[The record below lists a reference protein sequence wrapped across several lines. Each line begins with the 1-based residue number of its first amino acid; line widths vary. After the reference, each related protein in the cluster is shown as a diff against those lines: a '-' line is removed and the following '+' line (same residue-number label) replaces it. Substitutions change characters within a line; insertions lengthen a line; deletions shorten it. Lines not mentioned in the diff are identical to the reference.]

1 MASVENL
8 KKKLRGIRSTQKLT
22 KAMKTI
28 SSVKFSKLSELYGGY
43 ADYGKEC
50 RKILNLFGPELLS
63 ASAPTNTESPV
74 AVIVIA
80 SNKGLCGSYNS
91 EIFSFAQRTLQNYQN
106 AYLIT
111 IGKKA
116 AAYFKNKGRTPQ
128 KEFVFGDIPT
138 FSDSAA
144 LAEEILR
151 LRREGVVSRAFVVYA
166 EYINMLTQKPSVYEL
181 FAFSDE
187 SAEDDSIYVPD
198 RETVAKKAAEDIF
211 AALVYE
217 ILLSSA
223 VGAQAATLMT
233 MRSAY
238 DTATE
243 YCDEL
248 EKQINR
254 MRQSAVTADVLET
267 FSERNEE
274 R

>member
-8 KKKLRGIRSTQKLT
+8 KKQLRGIRSTQKLT

-28 SSVKFSKLSELYGGY
+28 SSVKFSKLSELYSGY
-43 ADYGKEC
+43 SDYGKQC
-50 RKILNLFGPELLS
+50 RKILNIFGPELLS
-63 ASAPTNTESPV
+63 ASAPVNEESPV

-80 SNKGLCGSYNS
+80 SNKGLCGSYNA
-91 EIFSFAQRTLQNYQN
+91 EILSLAQKTLKKHDN

-111 IGKKA
+111 VGKKA
-116 AAYFKNKGRTPQ
+116 AAYFKNKARTPK

-138 FSDSAA
+138 FADSAL
-144 LAEEILR
+144 LAEEIIK
-151 LRREGVVSRAFVVYA
+151 LRREGAVSRAFVVYA
-166 EYINMLTQKPSVYEL
+166 EYSNMLKQTPVEYEL
-181 FAFSDE
+181 FSFSADYK
-187 SAEDDSIYVPD
+187 EDNSIFVPN
-198 RETVAKKAAEDIF
+198 RETVAQKAADDIF
-211 AALVYE
+211 AALLYE
-217 ILLSSA
+217 ILLSSS

-243 YCDEL
+243 YCNEL

-267 FSERNEE
+267 FSERDE